1 MSSIL
6 ESITDGVV
14 IYDREWRITF
24 INQRGAQMFEETPE
38 NLIGNRQEDIDSE
51 SANAPF
57 YREFRRAIAEQV
69 SVHFQEF
76 YAPLKIWF
84 EVHAYPSPEGLIVL
98 YHDITQRKQAE
109 EVLKKAY
116 GELEYRV
123 LARTLELSR
132 TSTLLQSQTTARQRA
147 EEALKTTNEQLAK
160 ILNSIKDG
168 VCAVD
173 REWRYVYVN
182 QKAEQIFQKN
192 QTELLGKN
200 MWELFPDARNS
211 ATYYHYHE
219 ALKTGLPIRF
229 EMFYSG
235 INRWFET
242 NVYPSPQGLAIYF
255 QDISDRK
262 QLEEERNQ
270 LLIREQVAR
279 IEAKRANQRCAFL
292 AQASEVLASSLKYE
306 TTLSSVA
313 ELIVPL
319 LADYCLIHKLDS
331 NGQLWKVAGVHQDN
345 CKQVLVEELSS
356 CYQTHIHN
364 PNNLVAQVLRT
375 GEPILISEV
384 STPIAQSVTEDA
396 KFLELYAQL
405 QPKSLLIVPLTARK
419 QILGTIVLATA
430 ESERHYDESDLL
442 LALDLARR
450 AATAIDN
457 AQLYHKAQE
466 SNRLKDEFL
475 LTLSHELRTPLNTI
489 LGWANMLRTR
499 RLNEKI
505 MRQALETI
513 ERKAKAQV
521 QIVYDL
527 LDMSRLL
534 TGRLC
539 LNPGWVELGVIV
551 NEAIA
556 TLQIAIQA
564 KSVQLVSHI
573 DESVG
578 LVQGDSKYLQQ
589 AIWHLLSNAIK
600 FTPPG
605 GRVAIEVTSIAQ
617 GVQIQVS
624 DTGLGIAPEF
634 LPYVFDRFR
643 QADGAITR
651 RFGGLGLGLSLVRQ
665 LVELHG
671 GTVQVFSEGEDQGAT
686 FTIQLPITPVANS
699 VKLHPEVAE
708 IEERLSFHHPLVL
721 EGLRLLVVDDEPDS
735 RETIV
740 SILSEYGAD
749 VIAVTS
755 VSEALEVVLRLKPDL
770 LIRNHNMLESDA
782 YWLLSR
788 IRSFPAHQGGQIPM
802 IAFHPDVQE
811 AIVIPMRSAGIQM
824 YIPSPIPSV
833 ELANLIAALATQN

>member
-1 MSSIL
+1 MSNIL

-24 INQRGAQMFEETPE
+24 INQPGAQMFGETPE
-38 NLIGNRQEDIDSE
+38 NLIGNIQEDIGTE
-51 SANAPF
+51 SANIPF
-57 YREFRRAIAEQV
+57 YREFRRAIVEQV

-76 YAPLKIWF
+76 YAPLQIWF

-98 YHDITQRKQAE
+98 YHDMTQRKQAE

-132 TSTLLQSQTTARQRA
+132 TSSLLQSQTVARQRA

-168 VCAVD
+168 FCAVD

-182 QKAEQIFQKN
+182 QKAEQILRKN
-192 QTELLGKN
+192 QSELLGKN
-200 MWELFPDARNS
+200 MWELFPESRNS
-211 ATYYHYHE
+211 AAYYHYHE
-219 ALKTGLPIRF
+219 AVKTGVPVRF
-229 EMFYSG
+229 EVFDAA

-270 LLIREQVAR
+270 LLLREQEAR
-279 IEAKRANQRCAFL
+279 IAAERANQRCAFL

-306 TTLSSVA
+306 TTLKSVA

-331 NGQLWKVAGVHQDN
+331 NGQLWKVAVVHQDN
-345 CKQVLVEELSS
+345 CKQGLVEELSR

-364 PNNLVAQVLRT
+364 PNNLMAQVLRT
-375 GEPILISEV
+375 GEPIMISEV
-384 STPIAQSVTEDA
+384 STPIDPAVTEDP

-405 QPKSLLIVPLTARK
+405 QPKSLVILPLTARK
-419 QILGTIVLATA
+419 QILGTLVLAMA
-430 ESERHYDESDLL
+430 ESDRRYDESDLL

-457 AQLYHKAQE
+457 VELYHKAQE

-527 LDMSRLL
+527 LDVSRLL
-534 TGRLC
+534 TGRLR
-539 LNPGWVELGVIV
+539 LNPGWVELGAIV
-551 NEAIA
+551 QEAIA

-564 KSVQLVSHI
+564 KSIQLVSHI
-573 DESVG
+573 DNSVG
-578 LVQGDSKYLQQ
+578 LVQGDSKYLHQV
-589 AIWHLLSNAIK
+589 IWHLLSNAIK
-600 FTPPG
+600 FTPHG
-605 GRVAIEVTSIAQ
+605 GQVVIEVTSIVQ

-624 DTGLGIAPEF
+624 DTGLGIDPEF
-634 LPYVFDRFR
+634 LPYIFDRFR
-643 QADGAITR
+643 QADGAMTR

-671 GTVQVFSEGEDQGAT
+671 GTVQVSSEGEGQGAT
-686 FTIQLPITPVANS
+686 FTIQLPMTPVINS
-699 VKLHPEVAE
+699 FKLHPELAE
-708 IEERLSFHHPLVL
+708 IDERLSSHRSFVL

-735 RETIV
+735 REAIV
-740 SILSEYGAD
+740 SMLSEYGAD

-770 LIRNHNMLESDA
+770 LIRNNHMLESDA

-788 IRSFPAHQGGQIPM
+788 IRSFPDHQGGQIPM
-802 IAFHPDVQE
+802 IALHPDVQNE
-811 AIVIPMRSAGIQM
+811 IVKPMRSAGIQM
-824 YIPSPIPSV
+824 YIPCPIPSV
-833 ELANLIAALATQN
+833 ELADLIAALARQN